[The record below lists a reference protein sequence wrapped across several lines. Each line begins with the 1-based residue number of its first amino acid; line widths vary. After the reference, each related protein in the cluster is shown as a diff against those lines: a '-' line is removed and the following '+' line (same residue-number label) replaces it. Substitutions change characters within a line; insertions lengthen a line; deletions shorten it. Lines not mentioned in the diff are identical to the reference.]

1 MTITQDPP
9 VDRLTARRVPAARLD
24 AAAVGSTET
33 PRPRVPRPPRT
44 PARWWRDVTAG
55 LGWGVLLTVTALW
68 VGDGGVQA
76 LGTMAGA
83 LTSLGRLTGLLASAL
98 LLIQVFLM
106 ARVPVIEQSWG
117 QDKLTRIHRTVGFSS
132 FNLLLAHLVLI
143 TVGYAAASRAGVWG
157 TIVDFVVNYPGMLL
171 ALAGTAALVMVVVT
185 SVKAARRRLRYESW
199 HLIHLYGYLGAGLAL
214 PHQLWTG
221 ADFVGK
227 PAATAFWWGLYAVCA
242 GAVLL
247 FRLGLPAWRSLR
259 APIRVTSVRRESP
272 TVTTVTVGGRG
283 VRRIA
288 ARGGQFFNWRFLDGP
303 GWSRANPY
311 SLSASP
317 DGRTL
322 RVTVAHIGDG
332 SARLARLRRG
342 TRVLLEGPYGR
353 MHAGTV
359 TKDKVL
365 LMASGIGIT
374 PMRAILEELPAGPG
388 RVTIIHRVRDRDE
401 AVLGAEL
408 RDLAAAR
415 GAHYVLIEGR
425 RITGRRSWLPAQAAH
440 LTDAQALLQ
449 VVPDVAARDV
459 LVCGSDGWMTAAEQ
473 ALRAAGV
480 PADQIHLERFTY

>member
-1 MTITQDPP
+1 MTILQDPP
-9 VDRLTARRVPAARLD
+9 AQRVAPRTARAPRTE
-24 AAAVGSTET
+24 STT
-33 PRPRVPRPPRT
+33 RIGAKGTRPRVPRT
-44 PARWWRDVTAG
+44 PARWWRDVTAA
-55 LGWGVLLTVTALW
+55 LGWGVVLGVVAQW
-68 VGDGGVQA
+68 VSNGGVQQ
-76 LGTMAGA
+76 LGSLAGA
-83 LTSLGRLTGLLASAL
+83 LTTTGRLTGLLASAL

-117 QDKLTRIHRTVGFSS
+117 QDKLTRIHRTVGFTS

-143 TVGYAAASRAGVWG
+143 TLGYAAASTAGLWG
-157 TIVDFVVNYPGMLL
+157 TIVDLVVNYPGMLL
-171 ALAGTAALVMVVVT
+171 ALAGTLALVMVVVT
-185 SVKAARRRLRYESW
+185 SVKAARARLRYESW

-227 PAATAFWWGLYAVCA
+227 PVVTALWWGLYAVCA
-242 GAVLL
+242 GAVLV
-247 FRLGLPAWRSLR
+247 FRLGVPAWRSLR
-259 APIRVTSVRRESP
+259 APIRVTSVSHDSP
-272 TVTTVTVGGRG
+272 TVTSVTVGGRG
-283 VRRIA
+283 VRRFA

-311 SLSASP
+311 SLSAAP

-322 RVTVAHIGDG
+322 RVTVAHVGDG
-332 SARLARLRRG
+332 SARVAGLRRG

-374 PMRAILEELPAGPG
+374 PMRAILDELSTGPG
-388 RVTIIHRVRDRDE
+388 RVTVIHRVRSRDE
-401 AVLGAEL
+401 AVLSDEL
-408 RDLAAAR
+408 RELAAAR

-425 RITGRRSWLPAQAAH
+425 RIRERDSWLPAQAAH

-449 VVPDVAARDV
+449 VVPDVADRDV
-459 LVCGSDGWMTAAEQ
+459 LVCGSDGWMDAADR
-473 ALRAAGV
+473 ALREAGV
-480 PADQIHLERFTY
+480 PADQVHIERFTY